1 MKIETLFDIV
11 CAAHLTTLVDTK
23 WKERGGLALVAPA
36 GHLKTSILSALSVY
50 RDVAVCSDMNS
61 QQLTAMRDQ
70 ISGGNIQTLAILD
83 MQKIYERHAATAS
96 NVEGNIRSLVEEGFN
111 HASFENASMNRLKA
125 RAVVMFGTTTKHY
138 EAAWSGWVDTGF
150 ARRFLWCLYR
160 MERPEEL
167 LEAVERWQR
176 LEFGC
181 LPLSPPRGGSIPFD
195 LTEPDRRFI
204 RSLLVHQKQ
213 SGTTPFQFL
222 CKIAAV
228 LKWYYKRNRR
238 GRWQTTLKDFAECL
252 GPQGALL
259 TLPKQAGIAR
269 KQLKR
274 RSASA

>member
-1 MKIETLFDIV
+1 VKIETLFDVV
-11 CAAHLTTLVDTK
+11 CAGHLTTLVDTQ

-50 RDVAVCSDMNS
+50 RDVAVCSDMNT
-61 QQLTAMRDQ
+61 QQLAQMRDQ
-70 ISGGNIQTLAILD
+70 ISGGGIQTLAILD

-138 EAAWSGWVDTGF
+138 EAAWPGWVDTGF

-160 MERPEEL
+160 MERPDEL
-167 LEAVERWQR
+167 LEAVERWQK

-181 LPLSPPRGGSIPFD
+181 IPLLQPRSGTIPFL
-195 LTEPDRRFI
+195 LTEADRRVI
-204 RSLLVHQKQ
+204 RGLMVHQKI

-228 LKWYYKRNRR
+228 LQWHYKRTRR
-238 GRWQTTLKDFAECL
+238 GKWQTTLRDFAECL

-259 TLPKQAGIAR
+259 TLPKQAGKAR
-269 KQLKR
+269 KSKR
-274 RSASA
+274 RK